1 MHPLDYPGSPAA
13 TPGLITPAGDWLEV
27 AADDLPDRLRRGR
40 TCLLAVGSNAAPR
53 VLAAKLSAAAV
64 PLEMGLLPVT
74 VGGIAVAHSAH
85 VSPAGYVAATAVA
98 APYARTQVVAC
109 WFTADQLAAVDAT
122 EPNYVRRALAA
133 TVTGAP
139 TGAQLYV
146 SRWGV
151 LAPGGTALAPTTQ
164 AAVHRVFAADAVL
177 ASLLPLADGPATVA
191 ALLDE
196 GMRTRVRQRLVD
208 LGWVSPTGL

>member
-13 TPGLITPAGDWLEV
+13 TAGLITADGGWRELAGTDV
-27 AADDLPDRLRRGR
+27 PDRLRRGR
-40 TCLLAVGSNAAPR
+40 RCVLAVGSNAAPR

-64 PLEMGLLPVT
+64 PLEVGLLPCT

-85 VSPAGYVAATAVA
+85 VSPAGYVATTAMW
-98 APYARTQVVAC
+98 APRARTQVVAC

-122 EPNYVRRALAA
+122 EPNYVRRALAP
-133 TVTGAP
+133 TTTGAP
-139 TGAQLYV
+139 EPAAVYA

-164 AAVHRVFAADAVL
+164 AVVHRVFAADAVL
-177 ASLLPLADGPATVA
+177 ANLLPLGDGPATVA
-191 ALLDE
+191 ALLDD
-196 GMRTRVRQRLVD
+196 GIRARVRQRLVD
-208 LGWVSPTGL
+208 LGWVSPPGL

>member
-13 TPGLITPAGDWLEV
+13 TAGLITADGGWRELAGTDV
-27 AADDLPDRLRRGR
+27 PDRLRRDR
-40 TCLLAVGSNAAPR
+40 RCVLAVGSNAAPC

-64 PLEMGLLPVT
+64 PVEVGLLPCT

-85 VSPAGYVAATAVA
+85 VSPAGYVATTAMW
-98 APYARTQVVAC
+98 APRARTQVVAC

-122 EPNYVRRALAA
+122 EPNYVRRALPA

-151 LAPGGTALAPTTQ
+151 LAPGGTALAPATQ
-164 AAVHRVFAADAVL
+164 ATVHRVLATDAVM
-177 ASLLPLADGPATVA
+177 ASLLPLTDGPATVA
-191 ALLDE
+191 ALLDD
-196 GMRTRVRQRLVD
+196 GMRTRVRQRLVN